1 MVPMNHNFWL
11 NELGALEAGILN
23 DLHQHWVAK
32 PDFKPHAGADSLLT
46 LVRRL
51 CALPEAYALIL
62 NAAPDA
68 EVQKTAAGDP
78 DAHTPEAL
86 GQFLQVGLLAFR
98 SAFLRLPEIDMK
110 TRELHN
116 PLGDNK
122 TAVALVMEL
131 INRMH
136 ALRAEL
142 GLYLKLA

>member
-1 MVPMNHNFWL
+1 MNHNFWL
-11 NELGALEAGILN
+11 NELGTLEAGILS
-23 DLHQHWVAK
+23 DLHQHWVEK
-32 PDFKPHAGADSLLT
+32 PEFKPHAGADSLLA

-51 CALPEAYALIL
+51 CALPEAYALML
-62 NAAPDA
+62 SGASD
-68 EVQKTAAGDP
+68 EDVLRTAQGDQ

-86 GQFLQVGLLAFR
+86 AKYLQVGLLAFR

-110 TRELHN
+110 TRELRN
-116 PLGDNK
+116 ALGEPK
-122 TAVALVMEL
+122 TAVALTMEL